1 MSDVTALLTSP
12 TYAFGIMLEPENE
25 AVEWIKAFNY
35 IIPEKF
41 WFYPLAMQLEAYE
54 TLFDWLEEHEL
65 VKKSTVMP
73 TIVPI
78 VDWLH
83 TQKVVSREFRMEC
96 QNDSLLAKCEKIFP
110 FVKILFPVLNT

>member
-1 MSDVTALLTSP
+1 MNDVTALLTSP
-12 TYAFGIMLEPENE
+12 TFAFGIVLEPEDE
-25 AVEWIKAFNY
+25 TVQWIKAFNY

-41 WFYPLAMQLEAYE
+41 WYYPLALQLEAYE
-54 TLFDWLEEHEL
+54 TFFDWLEKHEH

-83 TQKVVSREFRMEC
+83 TQKVVSREMRMEY
-96 QNDSLLAKCEKIFP
+96 QNECLLAKCEKIFP
-110 FVKILFPVLNT
+110 FVRTLFPVLNT